1 VLHPTESGALV
12 IDVQGLV
19 KDYRSLRPLRLRALQ
34 VHAGERV
41 VVSGLDAAAAE
52 ILVNILNG
60 AVLPDEGHVSVLGQM
75 TRDVA
80 DGDAWLASL
89 DRFGIVTP
97 RAVLL
102 EAMTVAQNLALPLT
116 LEIEPMSAETAQR
129 AADLGARVGLAHDR
143 LGQTVATIAPD
154 ERMRLHL
161 ARATALEPSVLLFE
175 HPTTALA
182 GDGGAAFGA
191 LVRGLAQSTGLTI
204 LAFSEDQ
211 AFAHA
216 LDARHLKLKPATGE
230 LSDIG
235 RRWFR

>member
-1 VLHPTESGALV
+1 VPHPTESGALV

-60 AVLPDEGHVSVLGQM
+60 AVLPDEGHVSVLGQL

-116 LEIEPMSAETAQR
+116 LDIEPMSAETAER
-129 AADLGARVGLAHDR
+129 AADLGARVGLADDR
-143 LGQTVATIAPD
+143 LGQTVATITPA

-161 ARATALEPSVLLFE
+161 ARAIVLEPSVVLLE

-182 GDGGAAFGA
+182 GDEGAAFGA
-191 LVRGLAQSTGLTI
+191 LVRDVARSTALTI

-211 AFAHA
+211 AFARA

>member
-1 VLHPTESGALV
+1 VPHPTESGALV

-60 AVLPDEGHVSVLGQM
+60 AVLPDEGHVSVLGQL

-116 LEIEPMSAETAQR
+116 LEIEPMSAETAER
-129 AADLGARVGLAHDR
+129 AADLGARVGLADDR
-143 LGQTVATIAPD
+143 LGQTVAMITPA

-161 ARATALEPSVLLFE
+161 ARAIVLEPSVVLLE

-182 GDGGAAFGA
+182 GDEGAAFGA
-191 LVRGLAQSTGLTI
+191 LVRDVARPTGLTI

-211 AFAHA
+211 AFARA